1 MTVLSK
7 WCNMSLE
14 HLVENYGYWGVLIGT
29 FLEGDIA
36 LLLGGLFARLGYLKL
51 SGVILAAILG
61 AMIGDQLFYYLGRHK
76 GLQLL
81 NRFPTAKAKTERVF
95 HHLRTHGTLIL
106 LAYRFVYGFRIIT
119 PLMIGASGVKR
130 GKFALLNAAGA
141 LAWALS
147 IGCLGY
153 ILGEAVA
160 ALLQDVK
167 RYEVPVLAGVL
178 TLVAMAHLIVGYIRR
193 RRKRTS
199 DAEDKY
205 PPQAP

>member
-1 MTVLSK
+1 
-7 WCNMSLE
+7 MSLE
-14 HLVENYGYWGVLIGT
+14 HLVANYGYWGVLIGT

-61 AMIGDQLFYYLGRHK
+61 AMLGDQFFYYLGRHK

-81 NRFPTAKAKTERVF
+81 NRFPKTKAKTERVF
-95 HHLRTHGTLIL
+95 HHLRTHGTLIV

-130 GKFALLNAAGA
+130 GKFALLNATGA
-141 LAWALS
+141 IAWALA

-153 ILGEAVA
+153 VLGEAVVA
-160 ALLQDVK
+160 ILQDVK
-167 RYEVPVLAGVL
+167 HYEGPVLIGVL
-178 TLVAMAHLIVGYIRR
+178 TLVALAHLIVWYIRK
-193 RRKRTS
+193 RRKAKLE
-199 DAEDKY
+199 DAVDSA
-205 PPQAP
+205 PPTE